1 MKVIDSFSLDGKIA
15 LLTGGASGYGLQI
28 ARALAEAR
36 ATTVIASRKLEALE
50 RTASDL
56 RAEGYSVEA
65 MRLDLA
71 DEQSILALRDELAAR
86 HGHIDVLVNNAVAR
100 VMSRGWD
107 DEASRFDESMHIN
120 ATGLFV
126 ITRAVGELMVRQG
139 SGSIINIG
147 SMMGMVG
154 VEHHNYDGTE
164 MSGWAPDYFFH
175 KGGMI
180 NFTRFC
186 ASYFGRY
193 QVRVNCLSPGG
204 LLSESHPQRFI
215 ENYSQRTQLGRLGN
229 EEDLKGAV
237 VFLASDASRYIT
249 GTNIPVD
256 GGYTAK

>member
-1 MKVIDSFSLDGKIA
+1 MKVIDSFSLAGKIA
-15 LLTGGASGYGLQI
+15 LVTGGASGYGLQI
-28 ARALAEAR
+28 ARALAEAG
-36 ATTVIASRKLEALE
+36 ATTVIASRNLEALE

-65 MRLDLA
+65 TRLDLG
-71 DEQSILALRDELAAR
+71 DEQSILALRDELVAR
-86 HGHIDVLVNNAVAR
+86 HGRVDILVNNAVAR
-100 VMSRGWD
+100 VMPKGWD

-126 ITRAVGELMVRQG
+126 ITRAVGELMVKQG
-139 SGSIINIG
+139 AGSIINIG

-175 KGGMI
+175 KGGMV

-193 QVRVNCLSPGG
+193 QVRANCLSPGG
-204 LLSESHPQRFI
+204 LLSESHPERFI

>member
-1 MKVIDSFSLDGKIA
+1 MKVIESFSLAGRIA
-15 LLTGGASGYGLQI
+15 LLTGGASGYGVQI
-28 ARALAEAR
+28 ARALAEAG
-36 ATTVIASRKLEALE
+36 ATTVIASRNLDALE
-50 RTASDL
+50 RAASDL
-56 RAEGYSVEA
+56 RSDGYSVEA

-71 DEQSILALRDELAAR
+71 DEQSILTLRDELAAR
-86 HGHIDVLVNNAVAR
+86 HGRIDILVNNAVAR
-100 VMSRGWD
+100 VMSKGWD

-120 ATGLFV
+120 ATGLFI
-126 ITRAVGELMVRQG
+126 ITRAVGELMVKQG

-175 KGGMI
+175 KGGMV